1 MDILSHIGAQGLK
14 KAEGLIK
21 QKNVSY
27 PLFSEGTYQV
37 EVLDQKET
45 YWPFLQLNDAAE
57 VLDAFCSCKEAE
69 KKQVCV
75 HLAAAYLKIMGSEKI
90 PLHVRFRESLW
101 NVLAQMASG
110 RLGYDADVLHP
121 DNKEGF
127 EAQAIT
133 GKKLFYLKALNPV
146 GKKQL
151 KALIRERSL
160 ETEETSLKF
169 SKLSI
174 EEISLWKEGRPSHAL
189 RYELSF
195 WSDLAKWWMQ
205 LQENN
210 RYQIQF
216 GSEDGGLPQWI
227 EIKFPECQVGFYI
240 AQADWAEVIP
250 ALKTVHSPLF
260 VKEDGIESIESIE
273 YRPKEQILQL
283 HFHKKVVIEEIP
295 EVTEQ
300 KLEVGDWFYLSSQG
314 FIPKKRDPLL
324 QRPELSDHYLNDFLN
339 RYSRFVKRNLKNTT
353 LHLGPIP
360 IRYQLYFDQQQT
372 LHIDGYVLEPH
383 DLQKKLSAYFGDWVF
398 IADKGF
404 YLLEQQLF
412 DQQSITITKDKVGEF
427 VGRHRNWLQGH
438 EGFQTH
444 VSGLESQLSYRVNP
458 DQSLE
463 FFTRIEA
470 MEEEGILDF
479 GEWLYVKSKG
489 FYAKK
494 TVRPDSP
501 LKSGLK
507 IPLQYASS
515 FIRRH
520 KEDLENVAG
529 FFSTKYPLEKVGLVI
544 QLTPEEK
551 ISIEPQWIFADKY
564 SEGNVKLFGDYT
576 FVENEGFYPIP
587 EKDLLPEN
595 YRSSKVIDPV
605 AEAYFLG
612 YELDLLDP
620 YIISLDQRLK
630 KPKTIQLRLLKLKE
644 DPTSKTGRWIAELGY
659 ETDKGMAPL
668 YELWQGISRQER
680 FRFTEAGCFFLK
692 DARFSWLRAINQKRW
707 SEHGRFV
714 RLTTL
719 EWLKLMALE
728 EILLPKETSKASIQ
742 TRSFYDSLLHLEP
755 KVELNLAG
763 LKSELR
769 SYQVIGVRWLWFLY
783 HYGLSGLLCDEMGLG
798 KTHQAMGLLAAVKNI
813 QTEKKSQFIVVC
825 PTSVIYHWEE
835 LCKRFLPDFK
845 AMVYHGPDR
854 DLKLFTDGQY
864 ELLITSYGI
873 LRSDEAILSK
883 LFFEVAIFDEI
894 QIAKN
899 SHSQTH
905 RSLKKMNANMRVGL
919 SGTPIEN
926 RLIELKALFDVVL
939 PGYLPYESLFKE
951 LFVHPIE
958 KYHDEEKKV
967 LLKKLIHPFLLRRK
981 KTEVLT
987 ELPEKIEEIS
997 YCDLSEEQKEL
1008 YKKIYENYS
1017 PTIVKELKDANKPVP
1032 IGHIFALLSKLKQV
1046 CDHPSLIHKDYENYH
1061 QHTSGKWDLFI
1072 ELLNEIRESKQ
1083 KVVVFSQYLG
1093 MLDIIE
1099 SYLAEKQIGY
1109 AGIRG
1114 STKDRKEQV
1123 QRFQQDPSCEV
1134 FVGSLQAAGVGIDL
1148 IAASV
1153 VIHYDRWW
1161 NPAKENQATDRV
1173 HRIGQ
1178 SRGVQVFKLLT
1189 KHTVEEHVHRL
1200 IERKILLTEV
1210 IGFDDQDQL
1219 KGLKREDL
1227 LELFRMMSSES

>member
-1 MDILSHIGAQGLK
+1 MQIPTQIAAQDLK
-14 KAEGLIK
+14 KAQALIT
-21 QKNVSY
+21 QKKVFY
-27 PLFSEGTYQV
+27 PLYSEGTYQV
-37 EVLDQKET
+37 EVLDQKKS
-45 YWPFLQLNDAAE
+45 YWPFLQLNDSAE
-57 VLDAFCSCKEAE
+57 VLDAFCSCPQAE

-75 HLAAAYLKIMGSEKI
+75 HLAAAYLKIIGSEKI

-101 NVLAQMASG
+101 NVLAQTASG
-110 RLGYDADVLHP
+110 RLGYDADLLRTDP
-121 DNKEGF
+121 QEGY
-127 EAQAIT
+127 EGQAIT
-133 GKKLFYLKALNPV
+133 GKKLFYIRALNPK

-151 KALIRERSL
+151 KALIKERSL

-169 SKLSI
+169 SKLSL
-174 EEISLWKEGRPSHAL
+174 EEITLWKEGRPSHTL

-205 LQENN
+205 LQEND
-210 RYQIQF
+210 RYQIAF
-216 GSEDGGLPQWI
+216 SSEDGGLPQWI
-227 EIKFPECQVGFYI
+227 NITFPECQVGFYI

-250 ALKTVHSPLF
+250 ALKTVRSPLF
-260 VKEDGIESIESIE
+260 VKEDGIESIESLE
-273 YRPKEQILQL
+273 YKPEEQVLQL
-283 HFHKKVVIEEIP
+283 HFHKQITSEEQFQVS
-295 EVTEQ
+295 EE
-300 KLEVGDWFYLSSQG
+300 KLEVGDWFYLPRQG
-314 FIPKKRDPLL
+314 FIPQQRDPLFH
-324 QRPELSDHYLNDFLN
+324 RTKLSMHYLNDFLN
-339 RYSRFVKRNLKNTT
+339 RYDRFVKRNLKNVP

-360 IRYQLYFDQQQT
+360 IRYQLYFDPQQA
-372 LHIDGYVLEPH
+372 LHIDGYVFELQ
-383 DLQKKLSAYFGDWVF
+383 DLQKKLSAYFGDWVY
-398 IADKGF
+398 IDGKGF

-412 DQQSITITKDKVGEF
+412 DQKAMAISKEKVGEF
-427 VGRHRNWLQGH
+427 VGRHRNWLQGY
-438 EGFQTH
+438 ECFQTH
-444 VSGLESQLSYRVNP
+444 VSGLESQLSYRVNS
-458 DQSLE
+458 DLSIE

-470 MEEEGILDF
+470 IEEEGILDF
-479 GEWLYVKSKG
+479 GEWLYVKGKG

-494 TVRPDSP
+494 TLRPDSP
-501 LKSGLK
+501 LRSGLK
-507 IPLQYASS
+507 IPMQYVSS

-520 KEDLENVAG
+520 KEDLDNVAG
-529 FFSTKYPLEKVGLVI
+529 FFSAKYPLEKIGLVI
-544 QLTPEEK
+544 QLTSEQK
-551 ISIEPQWIFADKY
+551 ISIEPQWVFAPTY
-564 SEGNVKLFGDYT
+564 SQDRVQLFGDYT
-576 FVENEGFYPIP
+576 FVENEGFCPIP

-595 YRSSKVIDPV
+595 YRSAKVIDPV

-620 YIISLDQRLK
+620 YIISLDARLK
-630 KPKTIQLRLLKLKE
+630 KPKAIHLRLLKLKE
-644 DPTSKTGRWIAELGY
+644 DPGSKTGRWIAELGY
-659 ETDKGMAPL
+659 ETDEGVASL
-668 YELWQGISRQER
+668 YELWQGISRQEK
-680 FRFTEAGCFFLK
+680 FGFTSAGCFFLK
-692 DARFSWLRAINQKRW
+692 DARFSWLSSINQKRW
-707 SEHGRFV
+707 SEQGRFV

-728 EILLPKETSKASIQ
+728 EVRLPQGDSKAAMQ
-742 TRSFYDSLLHLEP
+742 ARALYDQLLRLEP
-755 KVELNLAG
+755 TVELNLTG
-763 LKSELR
+763 LKSALR
-769 SYQVIGVRWLWFLY
+769 SYQLIGVRWLWFLY

-798 KTHQAMGLLAAVKNI
+798 KTHQAMGLLAAIKNLHP
-813 QTEKKSQFIVVC
+813 EKRVQFIVVC

-835 LCKRFLPDFK
+835 LCKRFFPDLK
-845 AMVYHGPDR
+845 ALVYHGPDR
-854 DLKLFTDGQY
+854 NLSQYTEGQY

-873 LRSDEAILSK
+873 LRSDEELLGK
-883 LFFEVAIFDEI
+883 LFFEVAVFDEI

-899 SHSQTH
+899 AQSQTH
-905 RSLKKMNANMRVGL
+905 RSLKKLSAQMRVGL

-926 RLIELKALFDVVL
+926 RLLELKALFDLVI

-958 KYHDEEKKV
+958 KYHDEGKKL

-997 YCDLSEEQKEL
+997 YCDLSDEQKEL
-1008 YKKIYENYS
+1008 YKKTYQNYS
-1017 PTIVKELKDANKPVP
+1017 PAILKELQDTHRPVP
-1032 IGHIFALLSKLKQV
+1032 IGHIFALLSKLKQI
-1046 CDHPSLIHKDYENYH
+1046 CDHPSLIYQDYANYY
-1061 QHTSGKWDLFI
+1061 QHASGKWELFI

-1083 KVVVFSQYLG
+1083 KLVVFSQYLG

-1099 SYLAEKQIGY
+1099 SYLKEKQIGY

-1123 QRFQQDPSCEV
+1123 QMFQQEPSCEV

-1148 IAASV
+1148 TAASF

-1178 SRGVQVFKLLT
+1178 NRGVQVFKLVS

-1210 IGFDDQDQL
+1210 IGFDEQDQL

-1227 LELFRMMSSES
+1227 LEFFRLMGPDA